1 MKKSDT
7 KRESFYFH
15 LICKSK
21 EIYSFLVDEIFA
33 YTVQELLQI
42 DFFSSSLFGNLAK
55 DESQIFL
62 SYLLFRSFAD
72 YKLISLIIFQNV
84 TVSHHTDW

>member
-1 MKKSDT
+1 MPKMEFPHFSLT
-7 KRESFYFH
+7 VYYTV
-15 LICKSK
+15 C
-21 EIYSFLVDEIFA
+21 
-33 YTVQELLQI
+33 TVQELLQI

-84 TVSHHTDW
+84 LYF